1 MAEFEDLMAA
11 MNEPGYTEAQK
22 EIDLGPE
29 VPQEEMQPEAVEEEV
44 PKAPEEAPQT
54 GKRSRSRKGKSQPE
68 PEEPDEEEEEDE
80 EEELERPRPR
90 KRKKRRKKH
99 YFLRFLIFV
108 ALVVGGFKF
117 LSSDY
122 FRVTQIKVEGNHY
135 YTKAQIVEMAG
146 IQTGYNLF
154 FETKTA
160 PARATLLDDP
170 YIKLVSIKKEPR
182 DTIRIVVEER
192 EEYAAVPY
200 GDNFILIDETGM
212 VLRISDKEPILPLLE
227 GLTLVEMKPGSAL
240 TVEQSYLLTDTLRLI
255 ASMDENDIYFK
266 KIYFSSVVVRAYI
279 YDELYCEGTPE
290 NINNSMDDIYKLL
303 TQLYKE
309 NITHGVI
316 KVGTDDYLAYSPQ
329 YE

>member
-11 MNEPGYTEAQK
+11 MNEPGYAEVQK
-22 EIDLGPE
+22 EIILDPE
-29 VPQEEMQPEAVEEEV
+29 TPQEDEAWKTAEI
-44 PKAPEEAPQT
+44 
-54 GKRSRSRKGKSQPE
+54 
-68 PEEPDEEEEEDE
+68 PEEPENSPRAGEAQPENVPEEEYEEEYEEEDE
-80 EEELERPRPR
+80 TEYHRPR
-90 KRKKRRKKH
+90 KKKKRRKKH

-108 ALVVGGFKF
+108 ALVVGTFKF

-146 IQTGYNLF
+146 IQTGYNMF

-227 GLTLVEMKPGSAL
+227 GLTLVEMRPGSAL
-240 TVEQSYLLTDTLRLI
+240 AVEQAYLLTDTLQLI
-255 ASMDENDIYFK
+255 SSMDENDIYFK

-290 NINNSMDDIYKLL
+290 NINHSMDDIYKLL